1 MSTYCSSMRSFV
13 LIVMLIL
20 VAFHDN
26 LQPVDI
32 CFISFQCS
40 QLITKTNCGTGME
53 ARSGHKKE
61 SHQETSELFSKGKLV
76 NSFKLSTYKCYLN
89 LLACLIVFK
98 SL

>member
-1 MSTYCSSMRSFV
+1 
-13 LIVMLIL
+13 MLIL

-40 QLITKTNCGTGME
+40 QLITKTNCGTAME
-53 ARSGHKKE
+53 ARSG
-61 SHQETSELFSKGKLV
+61 QLFSKGKLV